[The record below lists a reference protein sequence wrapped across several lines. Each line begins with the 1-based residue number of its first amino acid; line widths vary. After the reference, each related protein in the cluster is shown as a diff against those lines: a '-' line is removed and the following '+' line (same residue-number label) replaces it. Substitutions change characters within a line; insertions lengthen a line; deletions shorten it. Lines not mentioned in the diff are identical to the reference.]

1 MLKQTF
7 IYIFASAI
15 MPTIMSG
22 RSRIQ
27 EKQII
32 TKKLKPIETSF
43 TSQKN

>member
-1 MLKQTF
+1 
-7 IYIFASAI
+7 
-15 MPTIMSG
+15 MPTDRIG

-32 TKKLKPIETSF
+32 TNKNSKPIETSF